1 MKVKVIKA
9 SFASY
14 WYADRIGQEY
24 DVVESHL
31 GGHEKLEYKVVG
43 SELVGTKYF
52 DKDDVEIIN
61 EGKKA
66 MKREDKVNVE
76 ITLQEAACLYAIT
89 AKANGTDGY
98 NVYKTLKSLVD
109 PEGKAYNECIAG
121 KFDLIDYKSVE
132 REFVAAIF
140 DRKSPEQVE
149 LDKLM
154 SQIQDLQAQAQK
166 LQQVVNK

>member
-9 SFASY
+9 SLSSY

-24 DVVESHL
+24 DVVEIQL

-52 DKDDVEIIN
+52 DKDDVEII
-61 EGKKA
+61 EEEKA
-66 MKREDKVNVE
+66 MKREDRVNVE
-76 ITLQEAACLYAIT
+76 ITLHEAAWLYAIT
-89 AKANGTDGY
+89 AKANGTVGY

-109 PEGKAYNECIAG
+109 PEGEAYDECIAG
-121 KFDLIDYKSVE
+121 KFDLIDYKSIK
-132 REFVAAIF
+132 REFEAAIF

-154 SQIQDLQAQAQK
+154 SQISDLQKQAEK
-166 LQQVVNK
+166 LQEVIAK